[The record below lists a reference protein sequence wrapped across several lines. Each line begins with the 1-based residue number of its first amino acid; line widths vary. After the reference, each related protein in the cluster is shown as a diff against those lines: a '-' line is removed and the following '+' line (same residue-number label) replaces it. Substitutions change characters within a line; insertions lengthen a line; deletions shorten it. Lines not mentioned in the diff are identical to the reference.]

1 MSDEEK
7 LCSMIMTGN
16 KYARFVAVCDKNA
29 QILWEGHRNEVD
41 NILTLEE
48 TKSSLRRAIDVWRKR
63 DEFTD
68 KLGEGRY
75 AIVRYK
81 KIKRV
86 TIPLKNEHMLFVS
99 IQGDK
104 PGYIEDLVKMVD
116 QIELHSPV
124 LPEEFVKK
132 IEGDLNKISEWIP
145 DFFEKNFK
153 ELSTYW
159 PYTNP
164 FEFFV
169 GLIAGVCEGSY
180 CQSFSQICGEAPSN
194 EQISEIRKIIARRK
208 VQIEQGIDAYYKEK
222 RKNSQ

>member
-48 TKSSLRRAIDVWRKR
+48 TKSSLKRAIDAWRRR

-81 KIKRV
+81 KIKRI
-86 TIPLKNEHMLFVS
+86 TIP
-99 IQGDK
+99 
-104 PGYIEDLVKMVD
+104 
-116 QIELHSPV
+116 
-124 LPEEFVKK
+124 
-132 IEGDLNKISEWIP
+132 
-145 DFFEKNFK
+145 
-153 ELSTYW
+153 
-159 PYTNP
+159 
-164 FEFFV
+164 
-169 GLIAGVCEGSY
+169 
-180 CQSFSQICGEAPSN
+180 
-194 EQISEIRKIIARRK
+194 
-208 VQIEQGIDAYYKEK
+208 
-222 RKNSQ
+222 